1 MGMEFVKY
9 WYNDLLLYQATEIR
23 NPTLTIC
30 MVYSNKQGFGVYL
43 VNRWVQGCSSFGG
56 SIHPWW
62 TL

>member
-43 VNRWVQGCSSFGG
+43 VNR
-56 SIHPWW
+56 
-62 TL
+62 